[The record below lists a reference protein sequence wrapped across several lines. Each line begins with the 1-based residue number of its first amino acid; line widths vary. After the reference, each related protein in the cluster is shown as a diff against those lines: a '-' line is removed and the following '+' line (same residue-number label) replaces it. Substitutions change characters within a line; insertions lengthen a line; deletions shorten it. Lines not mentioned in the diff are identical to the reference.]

1 MKINREKMGLPALEF
16 TDCLTDSPH
25 FRDNLHAHEK
35 ELERTSAQIKGL
47 VKDVKDIVNAA
58 QGIKYFPFLFLR
70 H

>member
-1 MKINREKMGLPALEF
+1 MESPEVIVKMGLPALEF

-47 VKDVKDIVNAA
+47 VKDVKDIINAA
-58 QGIKYFPFLFLR
+58 QGKKIIFSKF
-70 H
+70 